1 MNETSIPVAED
12 TVDFKIV
19 FEALPG
25 RSVLIK
31 TDSPAF
37 TILAITEEILQLK
50 TPTLIKKDLIGKN
63 FLKPFPRIPGM
74 LIL

>member
-25 RSVLIK
+25 ICVLVK
-31 TDSPAF
+31 TDQPAF
-37 TILAITEEILQLK
+37 TILAVTEGMLQLQV
-50 TPTLIKKDLIGKN
+50 PTIHSQIARLVK
-63 FLKPFPRIPGM
+63 
-74 LIL
+74 